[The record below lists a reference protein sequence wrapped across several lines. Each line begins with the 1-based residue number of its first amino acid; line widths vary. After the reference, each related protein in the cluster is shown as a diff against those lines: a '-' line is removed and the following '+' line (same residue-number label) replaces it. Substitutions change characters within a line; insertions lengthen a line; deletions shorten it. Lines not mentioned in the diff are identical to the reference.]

1 MNMSIASRTV
11 SSWRT
16 WRLASGLLAA
26 LGIVACQS
34 NKLPSSNEPSRLSR
48 AAAVNLQLG
57 AGYLQQGNLALAKQK
72 LERALSEDPHNP
84 QIHSTLGLL
93 DERLGKDKEADQEYR
108 TSLSLAPH
116 DPALLNNYA
125 VFLCSHNRATEGVRN
140 FEEAATNPLYRSP
153 WAAFTNAGV
162 CSRQAHHDAEAQEL
176 FVRALRS
183 NPSYAEAVYQ
193 ASDLDFTQQK
203 YAASRL
209 RIDFYLM
216 NNASTPDLLLLGWR
230 IAQAQS
236 DPTGADGYARRL
248 ARDFPD
254 SEQSHALAGSLANQ
268 NPR

>member
-1 MNMSIASRTV
+1 MIMGNASGSIGP
-11 SSWRT
+11 WRT
-16 WRLASGLLAA
+16 WQLASGLLAA

-34 NKLPSSNEPSRLSR
+34 NKVPPRNEPSRMSQ

-72 LERALSEDPHNP
+72 LERALSEDPHNA

-140 FEEAATNPLYRSP
+140 FEEAASNPLYRSP

-193 ASDLDFTQQK
+193 ASDLDFSQQK

-230 IAQAQS
+230 VSQAQN

-248 ARDFPD
+248 ARDFPGSD
-254 SEQSHALAGSLANQ
+254 QSRALAGSPANQ

>member
-1 MNMSIASRTV
+1 MSIGNASRTV
-11 SSWRT
+11 SPWRT
-16 WRLASGLLAA
+16 LRLAMGLLAA
-26 LGIVACQS
+26 LGIAACQS
-34 NKLPSSNEPSRLSR
+34 NKPPSSKEPSRLVQ
-48 AAAVNLQLG
+48 AAGVNLQLG
-57 AGYLQQGNLALAKQK
+57 AAYLQQGNLALAKQK

-84 QIHSTLGLL
+84 QIHSTMGLL

-108 TSLSLAPH
+108 TSLALAPH

-125 VFLCSHNRATEGVRN
+125 VFLCSHGRDAEGVRN

-162 CSRQAHHDAEAQEL
+162 CSRQAHHDTEAQQL

-193 ASDLDFTQQK
+193 ASDMDFAQQK
-203 YAASRL
+203 YAAARL

-216 NNASTPDLLLLGWR
+216 NNASNPDLLLLGWR

-236 DPTGADGYARRL
+236 DATGADGYARRL

-254 SEQSHALAGSLANQ
+254 SEQSHALAASLSSQ
-268 NPR
+268 NPK

>member
-1 MNMSIASRTV
+1 MNMGNASRTD
-11 SSWRT
+11 SPWRT
-16 WRLASGLLAA
+16 GLLASGLLVA
-26 LGIVACQS
+26 LGIGACAS
-34 NKLPSSNEPSRLSR
+34 NKPPPSLSQ

-57 AGYLQQGNLALAKQK
+57 SGYLQQGNLALAKQK
-72 LERALSEDPHNP
+72 LERALSEDSHNP

-140 FEEAATNPLYRSP
+140 FEEAANNPLYRSP

-193 ASDLDFTQQK
+193 ASDLDFSQQK
-203 YAASRL
+203 YAAARL

-216 NNASTPDLLLLGWR
+216 NNASNADLLLLGWR
-230 IAQAQS
+230 LAQAQS

-254 SEQSHALAGSLANQ
+254 SEQSRALAASVANQ